1 MSGARQERRDGGRH
15 VSKEELPLGRVAIVG
30 PGRLGTV
37 LAAALARAGHRIVA
51 AGGGGEAARARFRT
65 RFRSATAFADPA
77 AATVEADLVVVA
89 TPDDVVERVVV
100 ALSRADA
107 VGDGQRV
114 VHVAGSMGLAPLR
127 AARLAGARIAAC
139 HPAQTVPAADAPPEV
154 LLGAP
159 WAVTTAPADRG
170 WARALV
176 NQVGGLPY
184 EVADD
189 RRALYHAA
197 LVMGSNAVGA
207 AVAAARQLLV
217 AARIHEPATF
227 LATLS
232 HESVENVLLRGAGA
246 ITGPVARAD
255 VGTLRRHLDEL
266 DAEVPTLAVA
276 YRALST
282 AILSQVRPSLAPERS
297 KDVEAAL
304 TPDVALPCSRP
315 TASGADPAGEG

>member
-1 MSGARQERRDGGRH
+1 MRH
-15 VSKEELPLGRVAIVG
+15 EELPLGRVAIVG

-37 LAAALARAGHRIVA
+37 LAAALARAGHHIVA
-51 AGGGGEAARARFRT
+51 AGGGGEASRARFRA
-65 RFRSATAFADPA
+65 RFPAAASFADPA
-77 AATVEADLVVVA
+77 STTVEADLVVVA
-89 TPDDVVERVVV
+89 TPDDVVESVVI
-100 ALSRADA
+100 ALARADA

-114 VHVAGSMGLAPLR
+114 VHVAGSLGLAPLR
-127 AARLAGARIAAC
+127 AAQLAGARIAAC

-159 WAVTTAPADRG
+159 WAVTTAPSDRG

-176 NQVGGLPY
+176 HQVGGVPY

-189 RRALYHAA
+189 CRALYHAA
-197 LVMGSNAVGA
+197 LVIASNAVGA
-207 AVAAARQLLV
+207 AVAVARRLLV
-217 AARIHEPATF
+217 AARIDEPAIF

-232 HESVENVLLRGAGA
+232 HQSVDNVLTDGAGA

-282 AILSQVRPSLAPERS
+282 AILSQVRPSLAPERANN
-297 KDVEAAL
+297 VEAAL
-304 TPDVALPCSRP
+304 TPGRPLPWSRP
-315 TASGADPAGEG
+315 TASRADPAGEG